1 MQSPSSLREDVPSTS
16 SVAESSEPQA
26 HTAWVAPLLGAAQ
39 RMTPTSHY
47 NTTLIRLAAGEFR
60 FGQPGVDSPTTLARL
75 HGSPFPAPV
84 IAAAVQ
90 AAAEASGAAWSAA
103 REMLVAHLG
112 GDGLARSN
120 KEVKR
125 LIREARAKEAALRS
139 GLFTPIFCRPFRDD
153 SLFFLFLVSPSPYSS
168 SGKPLYFPGTDAAQ
182 ASLEIVRNFPE
193 KALASLPPPSAFPPG
208 PLVRRETSSASTT
221 LDGGAF
227 DAAFIDAVRA
237 VAHVEARQPALA
249 LRRCVPTTPVVR
261 VCRD

>member
-1 MQSPSSLREDVPSTS
+1 MQSPSPLREDVPSTS
-16 SVAESSEPQA
+16 SDAESSEPQA

-125 LIREARAKEAALRS
+125 LIREARSKEAALRS
-139 GLFTPIFCRPFRDD
+139 GLFCLFFPAHFGTTH
-153 SLFFLFLVSPSPYSS
+153 FFLF
-168 SGKPLYFPGTDAAQ
+168 F
-182 ASLEIVRNFPE
+182 
-193 KALASLPPPSAFPPG
+193 
-208 PLVRRETSSASTT
+208 
-221 LDGGAF
+221 
-227 DAAFIDAVRA
+227 
-237 VAHVEARQPALA
+237 
-249 LRRCVPTTPVVR
+249 
-261 VCRD
+261 